1 MASKKGIVITA
12 VILAAIAGA
21 SFAVWFLPQNHGSAV
36 MVSDYKSELDSV
48 KERHSLIIEDMES
61 NLKGLLDKSTSPDN
75 FTALAQISSSQTT
88 SLVSEMVESNPPAEW
103 KLSYGAY
110 FESLKKY
117 NDYLA
122 ETISLANKI
131 KEGASAADIN
141 DEITKMNASSKSQTL
156 WHQSQTKLVHKIIK
170 NMRLE

>member
-12 VILAAIAGA
+12 AILATIAGA
-21 SFAVWFLPQNHGSAV
+21 SFAVWFFPQNHGSSLV
-36 MVSDYKSELDSV
+36 VSDYKSELDSV
-48 KERHSLIIEDMES
+48 KERHSLIIADMDS

-75 FTALAQISSSQTT
+75 FTSQAQISSSQTT
-88 SLVSEMVESNPPAEW
+88 SLVSEMIESNPPAEW

-117 NDYLA
+117 NEYLS

-131 KEGASAADIN
+131 KEGASTTDIN
-141 DEITKMNASSKSQTL
+141 DEIVKMNALKQESYSLASKSNQT
-156 WHQSQTKLVHKIIK
+156 
-170 NMRLE
+170 RP

>member
-12 VILAAIAGA
+12 IILAAIAGA
-21 SFAVWFLPQNHGSAV
+21 SFVVWFLPQNHGSSV

-48 KERHSLIIEDMES
+48 KERHSLIIADMES
-61 NLKGLLDKSTSPDN
+61 NLKRLLDKSMPPDN
-75 FTALAQISSSQTT
+75 FTTQAQISSSQTT

-122 ETISLANKI
+122 ETISLASKI
-131 KEGASAADIN
+131 KEGASTADIN
-141 DEITKMNASSKSQTL
+141 DEIAKMNTLKQESDSLASKSNQT
-156 WHQSQTKLVHKIIK
+156 
-170 NMRLE
+170 RP